1 MRARIYAR
9 EAALQPR
16 SPTTFAQ
23 TPTSQRKNKR
33 NNIISRTDPV
43 KLTFTNPYIYRHAP
57 REQKITLQLASK
69 SDFRTSSRGRTGTGF
84 PIGV

>member
-9 EAALQPR
+9 EAAPQPR
-16 SPTTFAQ
+16 SPMTFAQ

-33 NNIISRTDPV
+33 NNIISRTRPV

-57 REQKITLQLASK
+57 QEQKNH
-69 SDFRTSSRGRTGTGF
+69 SSTC
-84 PIGV
+84 VKE